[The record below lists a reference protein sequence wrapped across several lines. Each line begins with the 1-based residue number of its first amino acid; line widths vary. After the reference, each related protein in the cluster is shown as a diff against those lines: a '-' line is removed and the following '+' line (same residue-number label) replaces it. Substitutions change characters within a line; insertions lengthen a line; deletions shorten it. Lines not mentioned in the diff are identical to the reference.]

1 MQTVP
6 NPLLQQYIKLTEFL
20 GLALEPDY
28 EVVLHDLTNKDHSII
43 AIANSHISG
52 RKLGAPL
59 TNMSL
64 SILRDKSYEH
74 TDYHLHYYSINVNG
88 KDLRSSTF
96 FIKDSGELIGLLCIN
111 FDDSRYRDVCDR
123 ILSLCHPD
131 LFVTDV
137 LPQAGATWDEAL
149 EDCPAAEKFCNS
161 ADAVAVDA
169 INWELERM
177 GVTPKQLTPEKR
189 LQVIAALESGGLFL
203 LKGAV
208 KSAAASLH
216 CSPASVYR
224 YITQIKNSDSGQI

>member
-1 MQTVP
+1 MA
-6 NPLLQQYIKLTEFL
+6 TESSPF
-20 GLALEPDY
+20 DT
-28 EVVLHDLTNKDHSII
+28 EVSTRKTSVSQRKQII

-64 SILRDKSYEH
+64 SILRDKSYERM
-74 TDYHLHYYSINVNG
+74 DYHLHYYSINVNG

-96 FIKDSGELIGLLCIN
+96 FIKDNGKLIGLLCIN

-189 LQVIAALESGGLFL
+189 LQVIAALEAGGLFL

-208 KSAAASLH
+208 KSAAASLR
-216 CSPASVYR
+216 CSQASVYR